1 MRLSSK
7 RFLPLLE
14 AALADINLD
23 QVSRRQGLE
32 LLADLLSEQIA
43 AERDRCSRL
52 CRERGATWRHTSL
65 ASSTIAAAREEA
77 RARANEATY
86 LADLID
92 FGEKPE

>member
-1 MRLSSK
+1 MQLSSK

-23 QVSRRQGLE
+23 QLSRPQGLA
-32 LLADLLSEQIA
+32 LLADLVSEQIA
-43 AERDRCSRL
+43 AERDRCSGL
-52 CRERGATWRHTSL
+52 CRERAATWRHTSL

-92 FGEKPE
+92 FGESTE